1 MTFSHAEWITN
12 HRDAW
17 LSTARAE
24 LAADHGY
31 PAPAPV
37 ALRCSFH
44 DAVVL
49 EATCPSCAQGL
60 PPMDAA

>member
-1 MTFSHAEWITN
+1 MTYSHAEFVLT

-17 LSTARAE
+17 LTTARAE
-24 LAADHGY
+24 LATDHGY

-37 ALRCSFH
+37 ALRCSRH

-49 EATCPSCAQGL
+49 EDRCPSCAQGL
-60 PPMDAA
+60 PPVDAA